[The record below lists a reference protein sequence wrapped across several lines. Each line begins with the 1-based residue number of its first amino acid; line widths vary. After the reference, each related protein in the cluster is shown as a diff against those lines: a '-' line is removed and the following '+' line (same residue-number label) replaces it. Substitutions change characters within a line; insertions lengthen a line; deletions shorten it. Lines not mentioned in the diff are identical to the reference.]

1 MYIFVYWKM
10 WRKSVSF
17 KDNCKYI
24 NGVIL
29 KSIKKTCNIKMS
41 YFCKYTLSSS
51 LCDCMIFQ
59 WVSFQTEHIT
69 DFCLCYVCLIAIIC
83 KNVYLFLVLY
93 KIEVL
98 KNHILFYC
106 IFSVQQAIEAH
117 MLKLFDSLTWNTRLS
132 WFIYNTS
139 FLGYV
144 RFTSLGTTL

>member
-1 MYIFVYWKM
+1 
-10 WRKSVSF
+10 
-17 KDNCKYI
+17 
-24 NGVIL
+24 
-29 KSIKKTCNIKMS
+29 MS
-41 YFCKYTLSSS
+41 YHHVTVWFFSGYHFKQNMLRLLLQYAFC
-51 LCDCMIFQ
+51 
-59 WVSFQTEHIT
+59 SFLQIH
-69 DFCLCYVCLIAIIC
+69 DLCLCYVCLVAIIC

-98 KNHILFYC
+98 NNHILFYC